1 MALDLI
7 KKGDFHIE
15 PTDDLQNG
23 KLSPEKVREIL
34 FKNKIVFGD
43 KIRPVFT
50 GVYFDERG
58 RAVATDTHIII
69 VYKFSKNDER
79 YDDLKGKIIDKE
91 GNEIEGK
98 YAVYDKVFRNK
109 TDYCFEIKIDKKL
122 LSFLYKLD
130 KQTKNR
136 TSAFYVRYNDVID
149 GINIYTAYNT
159 KLLYRLFKALY
170 ELGET
175 KVFAYSTEPYG
186 DTIFIGEHTK
196 SMIMSYMTGSSYGEL
211 AVGNNPFYEME
222 GYDTQGCY
230 ATNDFEQFLANYRE
244 GKINLDEVKKPI
256 MGNFATM
263 LKMFEE
269 NGIQTEFVDTNEKIV
284 ERLKKEGH
292 SDENINFSLQ
302 EDFELDDEDNEPKQ
316 GTLNFGFWEYQSA
329 KKIAKDVHNHWI
341 DEHKGSA
348 NAYNDIVKQIEN
360 YQEAGY
366 TDEMIVRNIL
376 DHAKRWYR
384 WHERQ
389 MFDEIEK
396 IPETTRSAYLTITKK
411 DEGNDKE

>member
-7 KKGDFHIE
+7 KKGDFYIE
-15 PTDDLQNG
+15 PIDDLQNG

-34 FKNKIVFGD
+34 FKNKIVLGD

-91 GNEIEGK
+91 GNEIEGN
-98 YAVYDKVFRNK
+98 YADYDNVFRYKHK
-109 TDYCFEIKIDKKL
+109 TNYCFKIKIDKKL
-122 LSFLYKLD
+122 ISFLYKLD
-130 KQTKNR
+130 KQTK
-136 TSAFYVRYNDVID
+136 SKYKSGFYVKYGDFQYGYGTKRLYNLI
-149 GINIYTAYNT
+149 
-159 KLLYRLFKALY
+159 KALY
-170 ELGET
+170 DLGET
-175 KVFAYSTEPYG
+175 ELLVYTFDSGY
-186 DTIFIGEHTK
+186 TILLGKNTK
-196 SMIMSYMTGSSYGEL
+196 SMIAPMVSTHYEFPEKECAFCEMSDYDALT
-211 AVGNNPFYEME
+211 FYC
-222 GYDTQGCY
+222 T
-230 ATNDFEQFLANYRE
+230 TNFEQFLADYRE

-256 MGNFATM
+256 TGNFATM

-269 NGIQTEFVDTNEKIV
+269 NGIQTEFVDTNEKII

-292 SDENINFSLQ
+292 SDENINFSLK

-316 GTLNFGFWEYQSA
+316 GTLNFDFWDYQTA

-384 WHERQ
+384 WNEKQ

-411 DEGNDKE
+411 DEGDDKE

>member
-7 KKGDFHIE
+7 KKGDFYIE
-15 PTDDLQNG
+15 PIDDLQNG

-34 FKNKIVFGD
+34 TKNKIVSNDNLRKPING
-43 KIRPVFT
+43 VF
-50 GVYFDERG
+50 FDEKG
-58 RAVATDTHIII
+58 RAVATDGHIMI
-69 VYKFSKNDER
+69 VYKFSKNDGR
-79 YDDLKGKIIDKE
+79 FNNLKGKIIDKD
-91 GNEIEGK
+91 GNEIEEK
-98 YAVYDKVFRNK
+98 FVNYSPVFHDDPNL
-109 TDYCFEIKIDKKL
+109 CFEVKLDKKL
-122 LSFLYKLD
+122 ISFLYRLSK
-130 KQTKNR
+130 KT
-136 TSAFYVRYNDVID
+136 TSYRDIFFVKYDNLKYGYRP
-149 GINIYTAYNT
+149 
-159 KLLYRLFKALY
+159 KLLYYLFKALY
-170 ELGET
+170 DLGET
-175 KVFAYSTEPYG
+175 ELLVYPFDSGYTILLGKNTKSIIAPMYAGDYEFLKGGVFCEMSDYDDKKYYST
-186 DTIFIGEHTK
+186 D
-196 SMIMSYMTGSSYGEL
+196 
-211 AVGNNPFYEME
+211 N
-222 GYDTQGCY
+222 
-230 ATNDFEQFLANYRE
+230 FEQFLADYRE

-256 MGNFATM
+256 TGNFATM

-269 NGIQTEFVDTNEKIV
+269 NGIQTEFVDTNEKII
-284 ERLKKEGH
+284 ERLKKDGH

-360 YQEAGY
+360 YQKAGY

-384 WHERQ
+384 WNEKQ

-396 IPETTRSAYLTITKK
+396 IPETTRSAYLTVNKK